1 MVQNDSECSDSAD
14 DELDD
19 DKPMNSESDEGEGEA
34 MKAHKTPGSS
44 ADVTPDPDLCTY
56 TIVGDNVDK
65 NIKPRDMRID
75 KQVTSMHAF
84 HMYATKDR
92 VDASTLP
99 DDKPV
104 QDLEA
109 IPISTFMPSIGD
121 SIVLRENYVTLVSR
135 VLVKHLKYFSSF
147 IKCVPEHIKHEH
159 SAEMAKKSE
168 IVSITFDCWC

>member
-1 MVQNDSECSDSAD
+1 MVQNDSECSDSAA

-19 DKPMNSESDEGEGEA
+19 DEPMNSESDEGGEA
-34 MKAHKTPGSS
+34 MKTHKTPGSS

-104 QDLEA
+104 QDLE
-109 IPISTFMPSIGD
+109 PFPFQP
-121 SIVLRENYVTLVSR
+121 LCPRLVTV
-135 VLVKHLKYFSSF
+135 
-147 IKCVPEHIKHEH
+147 
-159 SAEMAKKSE
+159 
-168 IVSITFDCWC
+168 